1 MYLLGI
7 GLVFLAL
14 KVSALSPVATWSWW
28 WVLSPFGAAVL
39 WWAWADASGYTQRRA
54 KRREDARRHAIV
66 DRHRKAQGLPRDR
79 GRR

>member
-14 KVSALSPVATWSWW
+14 KVSALSPVAAWSWW

-54 KRREDARRHAIV
+54 KRREDARRQAIV